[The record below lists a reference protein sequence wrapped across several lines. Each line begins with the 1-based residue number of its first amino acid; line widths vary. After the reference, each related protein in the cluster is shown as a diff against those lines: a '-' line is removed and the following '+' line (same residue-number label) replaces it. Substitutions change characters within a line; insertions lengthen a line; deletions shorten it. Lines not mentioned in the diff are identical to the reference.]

1 MTEWD
6 ACGYARI
13 SALQQAMATEV
24 LALLKLN
31 GSERVLDVG
40 CGNGKVTAEIAS
52 RVPAGTVLGIDSSA
66 DMIASK

>member
-40 CGNGKVTAEIAS
+40 CGNGKSPQRSLLVCQ
-52 RVPAGTVLGIDSSA
+52 RGRSSA
-66 DMIASK
+66 SIRPRT